1 MPISYKKLKLVKSG
15 IYMNLEGRN
24 EIATVIFLR
33 SSCLDVVVATG
44 AKDTLIIVDI
54 VHSPLLKVKLL
65 FLIAQPAV

>member
-1 MPISYKKLKLVKSG
+1 
-15 IYMNLEGRN
+15 MNLEGRN